1 MRTEKRGGRAG
12 GELQAVGPLLSQILR
27 RLGLDRR
34 FAEQRAVETWA
45 EAVGADIAAQSRAA
59 GIRDGVLFVD
69 VASNVWM
76 QELGLL
82 RENIVERLNQR
93 LGAPLV
99 KRIVLSID
107 RGPRPEGAPTWEWE
121 GEHPDDE

>member
-1 MRTEKRGGRAG
+1 MRKGKAAGREG

-27 RLGLDRR
+27 HLGLDRR

-107 RGPRPEGAPTWEWE
+107 RGPRPDGAPKWEWE
-121 GEHPDDE
+121 GEQPDDE